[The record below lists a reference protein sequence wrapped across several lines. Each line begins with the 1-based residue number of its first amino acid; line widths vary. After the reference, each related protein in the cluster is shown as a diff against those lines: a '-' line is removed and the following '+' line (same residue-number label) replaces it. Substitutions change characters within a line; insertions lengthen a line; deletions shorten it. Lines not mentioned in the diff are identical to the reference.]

1 MNRVTLIVAATTNNG
16 IGQAGKLP
24 WRLPQ
29 EMQYFARVTT
39 GEGGTPGGEGK
50 KNAVVMGRATWESIP
65 RRFRPL
71 QGRINFVVSQQ
82 AEYDLCVGRFLL
94 LHEAISAGLTG
105 ALSLRTCRGVTGT
118 GTGDQKNKNKGQD
131 DEGASD
137 TEAAVLASSLDT
149 ALGGAHDAD
158 ANRVFVIGGARLYAA
173 ALPLAERVLLTRIIE
188 PSFEECDVFMP
199 DFIGSGEWLHA
210 PHDALCAWVGFEVP
224 GGVQEERGVKYGYEM
239 WTRTDGEGPK

>member
-39 GEGGTPGGEGK
+39 GESDSKGK

-71 QGRINFVVSQQ
+71 PGRINFVVSRQ
-82 AEYDLCVGRFLL
+82 ADYELCVGGGHLFFFFIPSCRT
-94 LHEAISAGLTG
+94 ELTG
-105 ALSLRTCRGVTGT
+105 VFWGPIRKVTT
-118 GTGDQKNKNKGQD
+118 NA
-131 DEGASD
+131 GASGD
-137 TEAAVLASSLDT
+137 KELDDGASKSDAVTAAILASSLGA
-149 ALGGAHDAD
+149 ALENARAAD

-173 ALPLAERVLLTRIIE
+173 ALPLAERVLLTRITE
-188 PSFEECDVFMP
+188 PAFEECDVFMP
-199 DFIGSGEWLHA
+199 DFIGGDGGGEWTRA
-210 PHDALCAWVGFEVP
+210 PHDVLCGWVGFDVP
-224 GGVQEERGVKYGYEM
+224 SGVREERGVKYEFEM
-239 WTRTDGEGPK
+239 WVRKS

>member
-39 GEGGTPGGEGK
+39 GKGDIPDGECK
-50 KNAVVMGRATWESIP
+50 KNAVVMGRMTWESIP

-71 QGRINFVVSQQ
+71 AGRINLVVSQQ
-82 AEYDLCVGRFLL
+82 AEYNLEGTN
-94 LHEAISAGLTG
+94 AG
-105 ALSLRTCRGVTGT
+105 A
-118 GTGDQKNKNKGQD
+118 DAKKNSS
-131 DEGASD
+131 GASD
-137 TEAAVLASSLDT
+137 TDGPTAAILASSLDA
-149 ALGGAHDAD
+149 ALERAQAAD

-188 PSFEECDVFMP
+188 PSFEDCDVFMP
-199 DFIGSGEWLHA
+199 NFIAGEGGGGGGEWARA
-210 PHDALCAWVGFEVP
+210 PHDALSAWVEFEVP
-224 GGVQEERGVKYGYEM
+224 RGVQEERGVKYEFEM
-239 WTRTDGEGPK
+239 WIRKR